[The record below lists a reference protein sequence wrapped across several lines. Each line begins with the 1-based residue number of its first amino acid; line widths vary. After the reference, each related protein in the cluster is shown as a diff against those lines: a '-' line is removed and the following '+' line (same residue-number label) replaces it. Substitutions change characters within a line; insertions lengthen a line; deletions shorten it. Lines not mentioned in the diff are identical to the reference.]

1 MKLNEAKDILEENGY
16 IVNEARSVGP
26 RINDLVKQII
36 AYYNAHYKT
45 EDRKYVERNWRV
57 YVGFIPTDEVRKR
70 VVEELRNQG
79 WKVSS
84 FYYTDNVNDLTVYG
98 KFDRK
103 KQQAAQEIKD
113 IMNKSGLTFDELK
126 EFIKNYTK

>member
-1 MKLNEAKDILEENGY
+1 MELNEAKDILEENGY
-16 IVNEARSVGP
+16 IINEARTVGP
-26 RINDLVKQII
+26 INDLIKRVID
-36 AYYNAHYKT
+36 YYNAHYKT

-57 YVGFIPTDEVRKR
+57 YVGFIPSDLVRKR
-70 VVEELRNQG
+70 VVEELRKQG
-79 WKVSS
+79 WKVDS
-84 FYYTDNVNDLTVYG
+84 FYYTDNVNNLTVYG

-126 EFIKNYTK
+126 DFIKSYIK